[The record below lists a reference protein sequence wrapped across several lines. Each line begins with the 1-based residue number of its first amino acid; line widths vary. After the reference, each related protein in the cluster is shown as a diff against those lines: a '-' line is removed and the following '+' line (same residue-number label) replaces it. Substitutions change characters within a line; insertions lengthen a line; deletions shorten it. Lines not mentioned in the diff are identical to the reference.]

1 MITFNNPNQ
10 NSILYIIIISY
21 FFKEFL
27 KIINF
32 AILIRFICADLY
44 NLNKISKYTI
54 KRNKII
60 KGKLNKKWNDWIE
73 SASIHLNIWHSVT
86 QKLYWHTEGVFFC
99 NDGTSWR
106 LLWPVFLS
114 VGKWAIKNRSHN
126 LSLKNIYDL

>member
-60 KGKLNKKWNDWIE
+60 KGKLNKK
-73 SASIHLNIWHSVT
+73 
-86 QKLYWHTEGVFFC
+86 
-99 NDGTSWR
+99 
-106 LLWPVFLS
+106 
-114 VGKWAIKNRSHN
+114 
-126 LSLKNIYDL
+126 